1 MMRPKRAQGTRWR
14 TPIAVSALLIACAAG
29 LFWLRCVYIVLH
41 SRLST
46 DPLTDP
52 HGYELLFG
60 TVLALPA
67 AAVVAATAPFV
78 VAPGPSRTRLA
89 KIVVTLLI
97 VLTALPVIALL
108 TA

>member
-1 MMRPKRAQGTRWR
+1 MRPKAPGTRWR
-14 TPIAVSALLIACAAG
+14 IPVAVSAFLIACAAG

-52 HGYELLFG
+52 HGYELFIG

-67 AAVVAATAPFV
+67 AAVVAVAAPFV
-78 VAPGPSRTRLA
+78 VAPGSGRIRLA
-89 KIVVTLLI
+89 KIVAALLI

>member
-1 MMRPKRAQGTRWR
+1 M
-14 TPIAVSALLIACAAG
+14 
-29 LFWLRCVYIVLH
+29 LH

-52 HGYELLFG
+52 HGYELLIG

-67 AAVVAATAPFV
+67 AAVVAAAAPFV
-78 VAPGPSRTRLA
+78 VEPGSSRIRLA
-89 KIVVTLLI
+89 KIVATLLV
-97 VLTALPVIALL
+97 VLVALALIALL

>member
-1 MMRPKRAQGTRWR
+1 MRPEGATGTRWR
-14 TPIAVSALLIACAAG
+14 KPVAASALLIACAAG

-41 SRLST
+41 SRLSA

-52 HGYELLFG
+52 HGYELLIG

-67 AAVVAATAPFV
+67 AAVVAAAAPFV
-78 VAPGPSRTRLA
+78 VEPGSSRIRLA
-89 KIVVTLLI
+89 KIVATLLV
-97 VLTALPVIALL
+97 VLTALPVVALL

>member
-1 MMRPKRAQGTRWR
+1 M
-14 TPIAVSALLIACAAG
+14 
-29 LFWLRCVYIVLH
+29 LH

-60 TVLALPA
+60 TVLALPTA
-67 AAVVAATAPFV
+67 AIVAVAAPFV
-78 VAPGPSRTRLA
+78 VEPGPSRIRLA
-89 KIVVTLLI
+89 KIVVTVLI
-97 VLTALPVIALL
+97 ALTALPVVALL

>member
-1 MMRPKRAQGTRWR
+1 MSTKEGPGTRWR
-14 TPIAVSALLIACAAG
+14 TPVAASALLIACAGG
-29 LFWLRCVYIVLH
+29 LFWLRCVYIALH

-52 HGYELLFG
+52 HGYELFIG

-67 AAVVAATAPFV
+67 AAVVAVAAPFV
-78 VAPGPSRTRLA
+78 VEPGSNRIRLA
-89 KIVVTLLI
+89 KIVATLLV
-97 VLTALPVIALL
+97 VLTALPAAALF